1 MSKPGIGQ
9 TGVEIEAMTG
19 AAVAALTVYDMVK
32 AVNKFVAIENLQL
45 VSKTGGSSG
54 PLLNPAFNNDQKGP
68 WWVTQS
74 RYQVDRYTKNDTVQV
89 SFM

>member
-9 TGVEIEAMTG
+9 TGVEMEAMTG

-68 WWVTQS
+68 
-74 RYQVDRYTKNDTVQV
+74 
-89 SFM
+89 